1 MLLQIWGNT
10 AATFTQCFP
19 QFRRCLIKEPQL
31 TLLLLYED
39 HETLPRLIEVTPSM
53 RVADLAIKQAQ
64 RLGLS
69 NDLERCCL
77 STKECGERTT
87 AQLSMSKS
95 ETQRQRPIYQ
105 HHPAVYVSH
114 VR

>member
-64 RLGLS
+64 RPDPTTIS
-69 NDLERCCL
+69 N
-77 STKECGERTT
+77 GT
-87 AQLSMSKS
+87 ASAQGNAEK
-95 ETQRQRPIYQ
+95 
-105 HHPAVYVSH
+105 
-114 VR
+114 